1 MIMRPDKMKSVVFS
15 CLVMFSILLPSALVF
30 PHKAILNSDGVST
43 ILPSH
48 IYRPTGSIA
57 ALLALDDS
65 LFGLGSFFN
74 RSTVQRLFKTWLTP
88 FEKKFG
94 INIHIAKIWLF
105 TPDEN
110 DSLFDTMS
118 AVQIDLPWLP
128 TSTINSPDLEKNGY
142 DILMIY
148 QKEYNGGG
156 NHANAILGNSF
167 IIAHNQPGL
176 WTTPQL
182 MLLHELAHLFG
193 GEHLEGGEVPKSWY
207 GSAAYSILDYED
219 LTWMRLWGFNKSDM
233 PVDDHNLDIMFWTDR
248 SNYGFPNFMYRFD
261 HNDPDQDDLPNWFEY
276 QFSLNATDSESP
288 SKDPDEDGLS
298 SKLEWE
304 IGTFPNRSDSDNDS
318 YGDKVE
324 LDLKSDPLDPNSV
337 PQMVRSTFTP
347 VLQGFYP
354 VLGLIIVIISS
365 YRKQSR

>member
-1 MIMRPDKMKSVVFS
+1 MSVVLS
-15 CLVMFSILLPSALVF
+15 CLVGLSIIIPSALF
-30 PHKAILNSDGVST
+30 LPHKAILNSDGVSS

-65 LFGLGSFFN
+65 LLGSGSFSN
-74 RSTVQRLFKTWLTP
+74 RSTVQRLFKAWLVP

-94 INIHIAKIWLF
+94 IDIHIAKIWLF

-110 DSLFDTMS
+110 ASLYDTMS

-128 TSTINSPDLEKNGY
+128 TLTINSTDLEKNGY

-148 QKEYNGGG
+148 QKEYNGGR
-156 NHANAILGNSF
+156 NHVNAILGNSF
-167 IIAHNQPGL
+167 IIAHNQPGS

-182 MLLHELAHLFG
+182 ILLHELAHLFG
-193 GEHLEGGEVPKSWY
+193 GEHLEGGEVPRSWY
-207 GSAAYSILDYED
+207 GRAAYSILDYED
-219 LTWMRLWGFNKSDM
+219 LTWMRLWGFNKSDL
-233 PVDDHNLDIMFWTDR
+233 PVDDHNLDIMLWIDR
-248 SNYGFPNFMYRFD
+248 RNYGFPNFMYRFD
-261 HNDPDQDDLPNWFEY
+261 HNDPDQDNFPNWFEY

-288 SKDPDEDGLS
+288 YKDPDEDGLS
-298 SKLEWE
+298 SGLEWE
-304 IGTFPNRSDSDNDS
+304 IGTFPNQYDSDNDS

-324 LDLKSDPLDPNSV
+324 VDMDSDPLDPNSI
-337 PQMVRSTFTP
+337 PQMHRSTFTP

-354 VLGLIIVIISS
+354 VLGLMILIIIS
-365 YRKQSR
+365 YRKQTQ